1 MNYVDKVNSTNDLVD
16 AAKKVKEMLT
26 KFNESKNYVNCEDLF
41 KYKEHYK
48 SIDEKSIN
56 EILIKPIIFT
66 SPPSSIMGDSNFRI
80 DDVWIDNTTNKL
92 INKYFIKYINN
103 NKDKIWNEMYK
114 YMKDDIKKNKESI
127 LSEIDKLKNNIL
139 NM

>member
-1 MNYVDKVNSTNDLVD
+1 MGCIDKVNSANDLVD
-16 AAKKVKEMLT
+16 ATKKVKEMLT
-26 KFNESKNYVNCEDLF
+26 KFKESKNYVNCEDLF
-41 KYKEHYK
+41 KYKEQYK

>member
-26 KFNESKNYVNCEDLF
+26 KFKESKNYVNCEDLF

-66 SPPSSIMGDSNFRI
+66 SPSSTIMGDSNFKI
-80 DDVWIDNTTNKL
+80 DDVWIDGTTNKL

-103 NKDKIWNEMYK
+103 
-114 YMKDDIKKNKESI
+114 NKESI